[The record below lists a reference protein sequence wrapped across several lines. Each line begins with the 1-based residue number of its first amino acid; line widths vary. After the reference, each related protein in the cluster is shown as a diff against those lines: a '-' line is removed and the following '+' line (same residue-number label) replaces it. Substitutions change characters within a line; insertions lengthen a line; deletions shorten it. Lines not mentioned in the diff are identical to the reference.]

1 MKYYL
6 LYGGAC
12 TLGLVGYGVMGA
24 AVCAAIVAVMH
35 GFVLACVEG
44 ACDE

>member
-12 TLGLVGYGVMGA
+12 TLGLACAGVIGA
-24 AVCAAIVAVMH
+24 AVCAGVMAVAH
-35 GFVLACVEG
+35 GFALACLDGEK
-44 ACDE
+44 